1 MPDVSVKELHGP
13 DLLQNIFSQ
22 FKTVTRYFLFK
33 NKTNQVPEI
42 SWKILPSFNYIELQI
57 LNG

>member
-1 MPDVSVKELHGP
+1 
-13 DLLQNIFSQ
+13 
-22 FKTVTRYFLFK
+22 VTRYFLFK